1 MTDSPGAANPPLL
14 VVLSGPS
21 GVGKDALLTEL
32 RKLAPNV
39 HVTVTATT
47 RPRRDGEVDG
57 RDYIFMTKD
66 RFRQTLTHDGFL
78 EHADVYGQWYGVPKA
93 QVVDALE
100 RGQDVIIKADVHG
113 AATIKRKAPDA
124 LLIFLAPPSMRE
136 LERRLTSRSSD
147 SPEQV
152 AIRFKTAT
160 QEMEES
166 SKFDHVVVNE
176 DDGVADAAKEVLEV
190 ITNER
195 DRQPSRP
202 RVRIA

>member
-1 MTDSPGAANPPLL
+1 MTSPQGSPLL

-21 GVGKDALLTEL
+21 GVGKDALLMEL

-47 RPRRDGEVDG
+47 RPCRDGEVDG
-57 RDYIFMTKD
+57 RDYIFMTKEQ
-66 RFRQTLTHDGFL
+66 FRETLDNDGFL

-100 RGQDVIIKADVHG
+100 RGQDVIIKADVQG
-113 AATIKRKAPDA
+113 AATIRGKAPDA
-124 LLIFLAPPSMRE
+124 LLIFLAPPSMDE
-136 LERRLTSRSSD
+136 LERRLTSRRSD

-160 QEMEES
+160 LEMEES
-166 SKFDHVVVNE
+166 SKFDHVVVNQN
-176 DDGVADAAKEVLEV
+176 DGVAEAAKEVLGV
-190 ITNER
+190 IASER
-195 DRQPSRP
+195 SREPSRP
-202 RVRIA
+202 PVRIA

>member
-1 MTDSPGAANPPLL
+1 VTNSQGSPLL

-32 RKLAPNV
+32 RKLAPDV

-57 RDYIFMTKD
+57 RDYIFMTKE
-66 RFRQTLTHDGFL
+66 RFRQTQNHDGFL

-100 RGQDVIIKADVHG
+100 RGQDVIIKADVQG
-113 AATIKRKAPDA
+113 AATIKRKALDA
-124 LLIFLAPPSMRE
+124 LLIFLAPPSMQE

-152 AIRFKTAT
+152 AIRFETAT
-160 QEMEES
+160 LEMEES

-176 DDGVADAAKEVLEV
+176 NDGVVDAAKEVLE
-190 ITNER
+190 IIATER
-195 DRQPSRP
+195 SRQPSRP
-202 RVRIA
+202 PVRIA